1 MYFLLFIIYLAALTY
16 LITRITFIRKCGLP
30 LQLIIALFLIKIFA
44 GLAIGWIS
52 QEFYPGNDYW
62 GLNKDG
68 LVEYKMLINDPATFF
83 SNIFYSPYE
92 NKYAGI
98 FNAVGSYWNDLRDN
112 IILKI
117 LGVCNLFS
125 RGNYYINSLF
135 FNFFGFFGPV
145 ALFRVFSVILK
156 NNYRAV
162 LIGCFLLPSTLYF
175 SSGLHKDL
183 IVFTLIGLFFYAL
196 YFIAVKQA
204 SKKKWALLLV
214 SLLGLFL
221 MRNFIVIA
229 LIPALLAYFIS
240 AKKAGSAF
248 AIFVS
253 VYLIGFFLLFISQ
266 KIVPSFQP
274 LKLITQRQSDF
285 NDLPVAATQ
294 LPVIKLEPTVSSLVK
309 NAGQAFDHSFLR
321 PYVWDTKSSYLLLL
335 AVEMIIYELLIFVV
349 LLRYRATLKIN
360 QPFILLGFFFAFSMI
375 MLIGYVIPNAG
386 SVVRYRSLYLPFLLT
401 PFLYAI
407 RPKQKKL

>member
-16 LITRITFIRKCGLP
+16 LITRIPFIRKCGLP
-30 LQLIIALFLIKIFA
+30 LQLIVALFLIKIFA

-68 LVEYKMLINDPATFF
+68 LVEYKMLSTDPATFF
-83 SNIFYSPYE
+83 SNILYSPYD
-92 NKYAGI
+92 NKYAGF

-117 LGVCNLFS
+117 LGVCDLFS

-135 FNFFGFFGPV
+135 FNFFGFFGSV
-145 ALFRVFSVILK
+145 ALFRVFSAILK

-175 SSGLHKDL
+175 SSGIHKDL
-183 IVFTLIGLFFYAL
+183 MVFTLMGLFFYAL
-196 YFIAVKQA
+196 YFIVTGQQ
-204 SKKKWALLLV
+204 SQKKWVLLLL
-214 SLLGLFL
+214 SFIGLLL
-221 MRNFIVIA
+221 MRNFVIIA
-229 LIPALLAYFIS
+229 LLPALLAYLIS
-240 AKKAGSAF
+240 SKKAWPAF
-248 AIFVS
+248 PTFVGIY
-253 VYLIGFFLLFISQ
+253 VLGFFLLFISQ

-274 LKLITQRQSDF
+274 LRIITERQSDF

-294 LPVIKLEPTVSSLVK
+294 LPVIKLEPTIASLAK
-309 NAGQAFDHSFLR
+309 NAPQAFDHSFLR
-321 PYVWDTKSSYLLLL
+321 PYVWDTKSSYLVPI
-335 AVEMIIYELLIFVV
+335 AIEMIIYQLLILIV
-349 LLRYRATLKIN
+349 LLKYRSSLQIN
-360 QPFILLGFFFAFSMI
+360 HPFIILGFFFAISMI
-375 MLIGYVIPNAG
+375 MLTGYIIPNAG
-386 SVVRYRSLYLPFLLT
+386 SVVRYRSLYLPFIIT

-407 RPKQKKL
+407 WPKLK

>member
-1 MYFLLFIIYLAALTY
+1 M
-16 LITRITFIRKCGLP
+16 
-30 LQLIIALFLIKIFA
+30 ALFLIKIFA

-52 QEFYPGNDYW
+52 EEFYPGNDYW

-83 SNIFYSPYE
+83 SNILYSPYE
-92 NKYAGI
+92 NKYAGF

-145 ALFRVFSVILK
+145 ALFRVFSATFK
-156 NNYRAV
+156 NNYRPV

-175 SSGLHKDL
+175 SSGIHKDL

-196 YFIAVKQA
+196 YFIAAGQA
-204 SKKKWALLLV
+204 SKKKWALLLI
-214 SLLGLFL
+214 SLTGLFL
-221 MRNFIVIA
+221 MRNFVVIA
-229 LIPALLAYFIS
+229 LIPALFAYLISSKKAWPAFPTFIS
-240 AKKAGSAF
+240 
-248 AIFVS
+248 IYV
-253 VYLIGFFLLFISQ
+253 LGFFLLFISQ
-266 KIVPSFQP
+266 KILPSFQP

-294 LPVIKLEPTVSSLVK
+294 LPTIKLEPTIASLAK
-309 NAGQAFDHSFLR
+309 NAPQAFNHSLLR
-321 PYVWDTKSSYLLLL
+321 PYLWDSKSSYLIPIAIEL
-335 AVEMIIYELLIFVV
+335 IIYQLLIFIVI
-349 LLRYRATLKIN
+349 LKYRTSLIIN
-360 QPFILLGFFFAFSMI
+360 HPFIILGLFFAFSMI
-375 MLIGYVIPNAG
+375 MLTGYIIPNTG
-386 SVVRYRSLYLPFLLT
+386 SVVRYRSLYLPFLIT

-407 RPKQKKL
+407 WPKLK